1 MCALAVLARFTPCAE
16 LTQAVLLLKPGRSC
30 SAHAP
35 LQKLRAAITNA
46 AAAAAAAASADGN
59 SSSPEDSNA
68 LDWASMRSAQ
78 RAGAMADAAAAAYR
92 NSTAASSSGQQSASA
107 AVAALTQL
115 WQFQSRPDLLEQDCG
130 PQKVTAF
137 AVLFGL
143 GLACRLLVLLLVR
156 WKVARKAQE

>member
-1 MCALAVLARFTPCAE
+1 
-16 LTQAVLLLKPGRSC
+16 
-30 SAHAP
+30 
-35 LQKLRAAITNA
+35 
-46 AAAAAAAASADGN
+46 
-59 SSSPEDSNA
+59 
-68 LDWASMRSAQ
+68 
-78 RAGAMADAAAAAYR
+78 MADAAAAAYR
-92 NSTAASSSGQQSASA
+92 NSTAAGGSSAQQSAAA

-115 WQFQSRPDLLEQDCG
+115 WQFQSRPDLLQQDCG

>member
-1 MCALAVLARFTPCAE
+1 VYGLMHVHFSKFCLQEHHTMLLASCPVLMLCTRNVLSIQ
-16 LTQAVLLLKPGRSC
+16 LTAS
-30 SAHAP
+30 
-35 LQKLRAAITNA
+35 IA
-46 AAAAAAAASADGN
+46 AAAADG
-59 SSSPEDSNA
+59 SSSSSAEDSNA

-78 RAGAMADAAAAAYR
+78 RADAMAATAAAAYR
-92 NSTAASSSGQQSASA
+92 NSTAAGSSSSQQSAAA

-115 WQFQSRPDLLEQDCG
+115 WQSQSRPELLAQDCG

-143 GLACRLLVLLLVR
+143 GLVCRLLVLLLVR